1 MAKTYKRIED
11 IIIKRDG
18 CTREEARE
26 IVNEAVELIEEAH
39 WDINAVEEIMNYEL
53 GLEMDYA
60 VYLM

>member
-18 CTREEARE
+18 CTRKEARE
-26 IVNEAVELIEEAH
+26 IVNEAVKLIEEAH
-39 WDINAVEEIMNYEL
+39 WDIDAVEDIMNYEL
-53 GLEMDYA
+53 GLEMDYV